1 MLFFNIHV
9 EVHVQCIWF
18 KKKKNDSLDSFFLLK
33 IPNNR
38 ENVHVKIQDLFK
50 RHLHLIA
57 T

>member
-1 MLFFNIHV
+1 MLFFNI
-9 EVHVQCIWF
+9 EVQCIWL
-18 KKKKNDSLDSFFLLK
+18 KKKNDSLDSFFLLK

-38 ENVHVKIQDLFK
+38 ENVHVKIQDLYK

>member
-9 EVHVQCIWF
+9 EVQCIWF

-38 ENVHVKIQDLFK
+38 ENVHVKIQDLYK